1 MDPNSL
7 MFISIITY
15 LFMAVIML
23 QLGLK
28 SAYLTRNIPIGSKP
42 KAYNNVYLF
51 WALLFFA
58 LMCGL
63 RYRCG
68 ADCESYV
75 AGLDRVAAGQPLPLY
90 GESVEPLF
98 EYTTRFMVWL
108 GIGRVPY
115 LGFWA
120 LVEISFFYSA
130 LRTRNFLLPFV
141 GLVLIL
147 GPHFCSWNNGI
158 RQVTSSCIFVY
169 ALVGILEGKKLWTY
183 FVWIAVAFFIHKS
196 SLLLVPLVLLKYYN
210 VKPKVLFSAIILLAC
225 VYIGQTGVLDF
236 AFDGIELLLSFM
248 EYDDYAKNVDSI
260 MDAEATIQSYGP
272 RRILL
277 LASYLMIIFFCKKM
291 DVFYKH
297 DRLLRVSFLLFM
309 IYACATELVIGHTTL
324 LTRPFLFFMP
334 FLLICSG
341 YLLNYLKKTKK
352 VRWYGVSLVIFC
364 SYIVMASFAE
374 YKDSEETTL
383 YKFIFLK

>member
-1 MDPNSL
+1 MNPKSL
-7 MFISIITY
+7 LFISIITY

-23 QLGLK
+23 QLGFK
-28 SAYLTRNIPIGSKP
+28 SAYLTRNIPVGSKP
-42 KAYNNVYLF
+42 KAYNNVYMF

-68 ADCESYV
+68 ADCESY
-75 AGLDRVAAGQPLPLY
+75 ATGLDRVAAGQPLPLY
-90 GESVEPLF
+90 GESMEPLF

-115 LGFWA
+115 LGFCA
-120 LVEISFFYSA
+120 LVEISFFYFA

-248 EYDDYAKNVDSI
+248 EYDDYAKSIDSI

-272 RRILL
+272 RRISL
-277 LASYLMIIFFCKKM
+277 LASYLLIIFFCKKM
-291 DVFYKH
+291 DTFYKH
-297 DRLLRVSFLLFM
+297 DRLFRVSFLLFM

-352 VRWYGVSLVIFC
+352 IRWYGVSLAIFC

-374 YKDSEETTL
+374 YKDPEEATL